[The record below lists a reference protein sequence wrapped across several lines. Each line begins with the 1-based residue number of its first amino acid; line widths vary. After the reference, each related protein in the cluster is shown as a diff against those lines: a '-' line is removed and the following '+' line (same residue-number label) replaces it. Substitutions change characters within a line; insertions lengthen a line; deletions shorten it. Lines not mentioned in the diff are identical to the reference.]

1 MDVAVDAAVRPV
13 RSVGAGGHEAHVP
26 PMGVVSGCREK
37 QSMAHRPE
45 CDSARC
51 AQGPGPRIEGDFNHN
66 PLLFWTKSANIE
78 AFGAVHSDKWPYQ
91 HPGSRKKRG
100 LYEKFEG
107 GFFGGGG
114 CGRCDDFDA
123 RDRLY
128 ICHFRPKKA
137 GGQAKKIGG
146 YVLYRH
152 ARRRACPDTTSDD
165 ARRAARWLRAAA
177 SPKLSACRAG
187 GHRPRRRPGRLVP
200 WRIQCALYW
209 QLSCEM

>member
-107 GFFGGGG
+107 GFFGGVAGVVTTLMLG
-114 CGRCDDFDA
+114 IAYISAISVQKSRGLSKKDRGLRIVSPRSASRLPGYDF
-123 RDRLY
+123 
-128 ICHFRPKKA
+128 
-137 GGQAKKIGG
+137 
-146 YVLYRH
+146 
-152 ARRRACPDTTSDD
+152 RRRAP
-165 ARRAARWLRAAA
+165 RRAMA
-177 SPKLSACRAG
+177 SRGCLSQAQRV
-187 GHRPRRRPGRLVP
+187 PGRRAPAAPSARPPRAVEDSVRAILAA
-200 WRIQCALYW
+200 IL
-209 QLSCEM
+209 

>member
-107 GFFGGGG
+107 GFFGGGVAG
-114 CGRCDDFDA
+114 VVTTLMLGIA
-123 RDRLY
+123 Y
-128 ICHFRPKKA
+128 ISAISVQKKA

-146 YVLYRH
+146 YVLYRP